1 MKSWFMKSNEE
12 GRKELDTTE
21 QLNWTELNGWTM
33 YKEELQMNNE
43 YFKNAKKK
51 NQVKYNT
58 TLF

>member
-51 NQVKYNT
+51 KT
-58 TLF
+58 K